1 MEDSEALRNSI
12 GRWVKGRILGRGA
25 QGTVFL
31 SQLSDGRHAACKQIN
46 TEGLGEEELRGIMR
60 EITLIRALHHENVVG
75 YLGLERDATR
85 HRLSIFMEYAM
96 GGSVRQ
102 LLQDGGAFSEARAAR
117 TLEQVLRGLTYL
129 HAHGVAHRDI
139 KGANI
144 LLSAPAARERDVWS
158 CLSPGGAPSLEEHCA
173 SPASVVHVAK
183 LADFGASKR
192 IGTLGEDKSVL
203 SGLKGT
209 PRWMAPEVIK
219 GQIAGTLDGWVLAD
233 VWSMGCT
240 MVEMVTGEMPWPM
253 FPNPMAAMYHIA
265 DGKAPPLGTYAPTPN
280 AKAFLDGCCRATP
293 AHRSSPAALLAHA
306 FICGA
311 PERPEAAPPADLA
324 LAEPPPEKKGRARR
338 SSGFEEPASP
348 TSKAIDLARSKMDS
362 FPILQKLRSAATSL
376 YARGPSSPVKAS
388 ARGVFGASSS
398 SGATG
403 PGTTKG
409 GGAKEKKK
417 VRYEKAVLKQAN
429 DARAADPAGAPS
441 PDPPPPRETVGDRRN
456 IASAP
461 NLNWGHGH
469 VRHSI

>member
-280 AKAFLDGCCRATP
+280 AAFSTAAAATP
-293 AHRSSPAALLAHA
+293 RTGRVRARLRRLP
-306 FICGA
+306 
-311 PERPEAAPPADLA
+311 PPARPD
-324 LAEPPPEKKGRARR
+324 
-338 SSGFEEPASP
+338 
-348 TSKAIDLARSKMDS
+348 
-362 FPILQKLRSAATSL
+362 
-376 YARGPSSPVKAS
+376 
-388 ARGVFGASSS
+388 
-398 SGATG
+398 

-409 GGAKEKKK
+409 RRAAKKKKK

-441 PDPPPPRETVGDRRN
+441 PDPPPPRDRVAAPGDRGGRPHAAASGDQLLFGSSAVRREARSSSSGPSRGAGDRRN

>member
-1 MEDSEALRNSI
+1 M
-12 GRWVKGRILGRGA
+12 
-25 QGTVFL
+25 
-31 SQLSDGRHAACKQIN
+31 
-46 TEGLGEEELRGIMR
+46 
-60 EITLIRALHHENVVG
+60 
-75 YLGLERDATR
+75 
-85 HRLSIFMEYAM
+85 
-96 GGSVRQ
+96 
-102 LLQDGGAFSEARAAR
+102 
-117 TLEQVLRGLTYL
+117 
-129 HAHGVAHRDI
+129 
-139 KGANI
+139 
-144 LLSAPAARERDVWS
+144 
-158 CLSPGGAPSLEEHCA
+158 EEHCA

-265 DGKAPPLGTYAPTPN
+265 DGKAPPLGTYAPTPR

-338 SSGFEEPASP
+338 SSGSKEPASP

-398 SGATG
+398 SGRESD

-409 GGAKEKKK
+409 RRAAKKEKKK

-429 DARAADPAGAPS
+429 DARGADPAGAPS
-441 PDPPPPRETVGDRRN
+441 PDPPPPRETVSPPLGDRGGRPHAAASGDQLLFGSSAVRREARSELERPVARSVDRPTRHSRSAGVEGGVGKRQLLQLPPIRDSGDRRN

>member
-1 MEDSEALRNSI
+1 
-12 GRWVKGRILGRGA
+12 
-25 QGTVFL
+25 
-31 SQLSDGRHAACKQIN
+31 
-46 TEGLGEEELRGIMR
+46 MR

-144 LLSAPAARERDVWS
+144 LLSAPAARERD
-158 CLSPGGAPSLEEHCA
+158 
-173 SPASVVHVAK
+173 

-306 FICGA
+306 FICG
-311 PERPEAAPPADLA
+311 
-324 LAEPPPEKKGRARR
+324 
-338 SSGFEEPASP
+338 
-348 TSKAIDLARSKMDS
+348 
-362 FPILQKLRSAATSL
+362 
-376 YARGPSSPVKAS
+376 
-388 ARGVFGASSS
+388 
-398 SGATG
+398 
-403 PGTTKG
+403 
-409 GGAKEKKK
+409 
-417 VRYEKAVLKQAN
+417 
-429 DARAADPAGAPS
+429 
-441 PDPPPPRETVGDRRN
+441 
-456 IASAP
+456 
-461 NLNWGHGH
+461 
-469 VRHSI
+469 